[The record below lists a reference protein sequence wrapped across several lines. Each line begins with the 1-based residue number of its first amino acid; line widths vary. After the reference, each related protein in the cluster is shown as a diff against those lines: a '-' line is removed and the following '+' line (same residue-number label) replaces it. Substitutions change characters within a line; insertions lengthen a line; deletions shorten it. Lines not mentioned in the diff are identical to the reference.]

1 MVLTLGG
8 RLRAAIHT
16 RLSIVALAAAMATLG
31 GCATSGGMATRRA
44 SNVEPSGLIVQNNS
58 WNQVTVYLLQ
68 GGARLR
74 VGEVAGFS
82 TQVFP
87 GSRLGM
93 MTGGTGTFLVARPLA
108 GTPFR
113 SENLMFTPGRML
125 VWTIENQPA
134 HSYLSLR

>member
-1 MVLTLGG
+1 MVPTLGG
-8 RLRAAIHT
+8 RLRAAINT
-16 RLSIVALAAAMATLG
+16 RLSIVALAATMATLG
-31 GCATSGGMATRRA
+31 ACATLGGMAPRRA
-44 SNVEPSGLIVQNNS
+44 SNSQPSGLIVQNNG
-58 WNQVTVYLLQ
+58 WNQVTVYLIQ

-87 GSRLGM
+87 GNRLGM
-93 MTGGTGTFLVARPLA
+93 MTGGSSTFLVARPLA

-113 SENLMFTPGRML
+113 SENLVFTAGRTL